1 MCGMSQPPNN
11 RSSATPPA
19 RPDAS
24 MSLLTHV
31 MDHGLDEGYAQA
43 TAQRRADGTAGLPRT
58 LKAKLGLAAGLVIA
72 AMVVTLGAAQARVS
86 APVLAK
92 ERQELIDRVK
102 RADEHADGVERDIE
116 RLRGTVADRQRAALK
131 QQGGGDEGQLV
142 GLLSGATEVR
152 GPGVKLVVDDAKGS
166 SSGGG
171 GGPRESAGF
180 SDTGRVRDR
189 DMQRIVNGLWQ
200 SGAEAVSINGQR
212 LTALSAI
219 RAAGDAILVDN
230 KPLVPPYEVL
240 AIGDKKRLGPT
251 FQNSADGQYLHV
263 LQESYGIRYGLTA
276 ENDVRLLYRREPDRT
291 DSYSRRAEEGCIVIA
306 VLGLV
311 AGVVAGLLVRPE
323 VLGRGGALSADRRG
337 GGAGRGVRRSARDA
351 GRHLRGQGLRGVVP
365 VERGGRRVDR
375 LPR

>member
-1 MCGMSQPPNN
+1 
-11 RSSATPPA
+11 
-19 RPDAS
+19 

-58 LKAKLGLAAGLVIA
+58 LKAKLGLAAGLVLA

-131 QQGGGDEGQLV
+131 QQGGGDQGQLV

-276 ENDVRLLYRREPDRT
+276 ENDVRLPAASSLTVRT
-291 DSYSRRAEEGCIVIA
+291 ATAEE
-306 VLGLV
+306 
-311 AGVVAGLLVRPE
+311 PKK
-323 VLGRGGALSADRRG
+323 GAS
-337 GGAGRGVRRSARDA
+337 
-351 GRHLRGQGLRGVVP
+351 
-365 VERGGRRVDR
+365 
-375 LPR
+375 